1 MLFVFAG
8 DDDRDLVSH
17 GSSIVRHARGGG
29 RQFGDGEKYSPRGFG
44 VKVVSMFASVRMLR
58 LMPEVGGEFALG
70 FALVFFFLVLVPVIR
85 VLSRFSLSKM
95 DFEWE

>member
-1 MLFVFAG
+1 
-8 DDDRDLVSH
+8 
-17 GSSIVRHARGGG
+17 
-29 RQFGDGEKYSPRGFG
+29 
-44 VKVVSMFASVRMLR
+44 
-58 LMPEVGGEFALG
+58 MPEVGGEFALG